1 MPLSFMLIILV
12 TLVWNFIYLFSYSY
26 NLRKKG
32 NYLGI
37 VGICLVL
44 TMAILLF
51 SLNLITY

>member
-12 TLVWNFIYLFSYSY
+12 ALVWNFIYLFSYGY

>member
-12 TLVWNFIYLFSYSY
+12 ALVWNFIYLFSYGY
-26 NLRKKG
+26 NIRKKG